1 MTTNTPAQK
10 SAKLFDADT
19 HTDTTGPIECLGLL
33 FPSDEARRQFFM
45 ERLRE
50 KLREPTFRKVEG
62 FPIGEDED
70 ILALSDPPYFTAC
83 PNPFLGDMIQ
93 HYGKP
98 YVQDDAYSCEPFAS
112 DVAVGKNDTIYMA
125 HSYHTKVPHQAI
137 LRYILHYT
145 KPGDIILD
153 GFCGSGMTGVAAS
166 LCADL
171 SPEEKKAIERE
182 MPGIEWGSR
191 IAILNDLSPA
201 AAFIAYNYNVKVD
214 ADAFLQEATA
224 LLEEVEKECGPLYRT
239 HRNSGRQSML
249 GHGEDRSSGIINY
262 CVWSEVMTCP
272 QCGREIVFFDHA
284 VDISTDPIM
293 VRDEFPC
300 PECGVRLTK
309 RSLNAFVETV
319 FDPLLNRN
327 VQRVKRVPVSLKY
340 LVGKKH
346 YSKLLDAKDLAL
358 LSSIRLEKEPHL
370 PTPFELPSGG
380 LSEGNVT
387 EGLTHLHHYYTP
399 RNFVTISRMLAAAK
413 GPYRRQLLNLV
424 QSISVRL
431 CSFLTTYQL
440 GKRGNVPMTGTLY
453 VGSLLAEANPIKSF
467 EGKLRDFSKV
477 YRTLNQWNFVGCGS
491 SARLS
496 SIPNASVDY
505 VFIDP
510 PFGDNLNYSQLN
522 MLWEGWLRLRT
533 NVSSEAIVDRFTKRD
548 LEFYQEML
556 RKCLSEFNRVLKPG
570 RWMTVEFHNSKN
582 AVWNAI
588 QAAIIEAGFVIADVR
603 TLDKKQGT
611 PKQVNSVNAVKQDLV
626 ISAYKPTE
634 AFEKEFSLQAGTLVG
649 IWQFVDEHLRQL
661 PVFVAKAKADR
672 AEAVA
677 ERQKHLLFDRMIAFH
692 VQRGISVPISASA
705 FYAGLQ
711 QRYPLRDGMYFLP
724 EQVPDYDRRRLD
736 VKEVDQL
743 ELFVTDERSAIQWMR
758 QQLSSQPMNFQEI
771 QPLYMKETRLAWEK
785 HESPIEL
792 RGILEE
798 NFIQDEQSRWLVPD
812 PNKEADLEQ
821 LRHRRLLKE
830 FQQYQDAK
838 GKLKVFRTEALRAG
852 FKDAWQNQDYTTIV
866 QMAKRVP
873 EAVVQE
879 DPALLMYY
887 DNALMRT
894 SD

>member
-1 MTTNTPAQK
+1 MTTKTEN
-10 SAKLFDADT
+10 LFDASEDAAT
-19 HTDTTGPIECLGLL
+19 KGPVECLGMS
-33 FPSDEARRQFFM
+33 FPSEEARRQCFT

-50 KLREPTFRKVEG
+50 KLNDPAFRNIEG
-62 FPIGEDED
+62 FPIGDVEE
-70 ILALSDPPYFTAC
+70 ILALSDPPYYTAC
-83 PNPFLGDMIQ
+83 PNPFLGEMVQ

-98 YVQDDAYSCEPFAS
+98 YVSDDAYSCEPFAS
-112 DVAVGKNDTIYMA
+112 DVSVGKNDTIYMA

-171 SPEEKKAIERE
+171 SPDEKAAIERE
-182 MPGIEWGSR
+182 MPGVEWGKR

-214 ADAFLQEATA
+214 PAAFLQEANA
-224 LLEEVEKECGPLYRT
+224 LLEEVEQKCGPLYRT
-239 HRNSGRQSML
+239 AHNGEKRSMFGL
-249 GHGEDRSSGIINY
+249 DEKLRPGVINY

-284 VDISTDPIM
+284 VDTTTDPIS

-300 PECGVRLTK
+300 PECNVRLTK
-309 RSLNAFVETV
+309 RALDSFKETG
-319 FDPLLNRN
+319 FDPLLRRN

-340 LVGKKH
+340 VVGKKH
-346 YSKLLDAKDLAL
+346 CTKLLEADDLSL
-358 LSSIRLEKEPHL
+358 LSSVQLEKEANL
-370 PTPFELPSGG
+370 PTPFEMPTGG
-380 LSEGNVT
+380 LSEGNET
-387 EGLTHLHHYYTP
+387 AGMTHLHHYYTP
-399 RNFVTISRMLAAAK
+399 RNFLTICRMLAAAK
-413 GPYRRQLLNLV
+413 GRYRRQLLNLI

-453 VGSLLAEANPIKSF
+453 VGSLLAEANPIKSL

-477 YRTLNQWNFVGCGS
+477 YQTLHQWNFVGCGS

-496 SIPNASVDY
+496 SIPDASVDY

-548 LEFYQEML
+548 LAFYQEIL

-588 QAAIIEAGFVIADVR
+588 QAAIIESGFVIADVR

-634 AFEKEFSLQAGTLVG
+634 AFEEKFSLQAGTLDG

-661 PVFVAKAKADR
+661 PVFVAKADR

-692 VQRGISVPISASA
+692 VQRGITVPISASA

-711 QRYPLRDGMYFLP
+711 QRYPLREGMFFLSD
-724 EQVPDYDRRRLD
+724 QVPEYDRRRLD

-758 QQLSSQPMNFQEI
+758 LRLAAKPMNFQEI
-771 QPLYMKETRLAWEK
+771 QPLYMKETQLAWEK
-785 HESPIEL
+785 HESPVEL
-792 RGILEE
+792 RGILED
-798 NFIQDEQSRWLVPD
+798 NFIQDEQGRWLVPD
-812 PNKEADLEQ
+812 PNREADLEQ
-821 LRHRRLLKE
+821 LRHRSLLRE
-830 FQQYQDAK
+830 FQQYQEAK
-838 GKLKVFRTEALRAG
+838 GKLKQFRTEALRAG
-852 FKDAWQNQDYTTIV
+852 FKECWQKQDYATIV

-873 EAVVQE
+873 EVVVQE

-894 SD
+894 GK